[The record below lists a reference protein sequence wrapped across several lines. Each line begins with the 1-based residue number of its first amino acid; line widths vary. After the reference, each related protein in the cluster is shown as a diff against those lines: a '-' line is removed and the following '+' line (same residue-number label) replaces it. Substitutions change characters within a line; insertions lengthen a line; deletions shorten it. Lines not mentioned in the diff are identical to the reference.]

1 MFMNIDKI
9 FNIND
14 YQKQKMGN
22 GRHAMGQSEF
32 NGDDTTLPALTL
44 ACAIQGRKYKIDKI
58 SGGHGLNSRLLSVGF
73 LPGEVISVINQS
85 GWGPLTVSVKGSKIA
100 LGRGIAHKILV
111 QELDQ
116 ESNG

>member
-1 MFMNIDKI
+1 
-9 FNIND
+9 
-14 YQKQKMGN
+14 MGN
-22 GRHAMGQSEF
+22 SKHTILSPSF
-32 NGDDTTLPALTL
+32 TL
-44 ACAIQGRKYKIDKI
+44 AGAAQGRKYKIDKI

-85 GWGPLTVSVKGSKIA
+85 VWGPLTVLVKGSKIA

-116 ESNG
+116 KSND

>member
-9 FNIND
+9 FNINTD
-14 YQKQKMGN
+14 QKQKMASSN
-22 GRHAMGQSEF
+22 QALHS
-32 NGDDTTLPALTL
+32 PSLTL
-44 ACAIQGRKYKIDKI
+44 AGAIQGRKYKIDKI

-85 GWGPLTVSVKGSKIA
+85 GWGPLTVLVKGSKIA
-100 LGRGIAHKILV
+100 LGRGIAHKILI

-116 ESNG
+116 KSNG

>member
-9 FNIND
+9 FNS
-14 YQKQKMGN
+14 
-22 GRHAMGQSEF
+22 RHTIGQGEF
-32 NGDDTTLPALTL
+32 KEDDISSPSLTL
-44 ACAIQGRKYKIDKI
+44 AGAVQGRKYKIDKI

-116 ESNG
+116 KNNG

>member
-1 MFMNIDKI
+1 MNIDKI
-9 FNIND
+9 FNINT

-22 GRHAMGQSEF
+22 SRHTIPSPF
-32 NGDDTTLPALTL
+32 LTL
-44 ACAIQGRKYKIDKI
+44 TSAVQGRKYKIDKI

-85 GWGPLTVSVKGSKIA
+85 RWGPLTVSVKGSKIA

-116 ESNG
+116 KSNG